1 MFQYADETWKVG
13 SMDELLALARSMEQE
28 AIDGYMSLSRR
39 MNEMGRHDMAVVFD
53 SLVEEERGHLG
64 KVEEWRDGL
73 GRNEATVP
81 PSSPEEPF
89 DDEGAGI
96 VAPEL
101 LSAYRAFSMAVRNEE
116 RAFVFW
122 SYVSA
127 HAQSVEIRK
136 ASERMARE
144 ELGHVATLRR
154 ERRRAF
160 HVERGNALESGDIDL
175 ASLEARLSGHLNA
188 ISGQADPGRSEAI
201 RTLEDDAGFRARSM
215 VDRPFG
221 TAPLPDSPP
230 RTAVERALPLCEFLL
245 DCYLDIGDRAM
256 DEQDA
261 DRARTFAE
269 QIIHCL
275 KALRSLSGSL

>member
-1 MFQYADETWKVG
+1 MFRYEDETWKVA
-13 SMDELLALARSMEQE
+13 SMDELLALARSMELE

-39 MNEMGRHDMAVVFD
+39 MNEMGRHDMAEVFD

-64 KVEEWRDGL
+64 KVEEWREGL

-81 PSSPEEPF
+81 PSSPEESF

-96 VAPEL
+96 MAPEL

-136 ASERMARE
+136 AAERMARE

-154 ERRRAF
+154 ERRKAF
-160 HVERGNALESGDIDL
+160 HLERDAAPLVVADLKSSEELLARHLDLLVVNSDEDTADIL
-175 ASLEARLSGHLNA
+175 RKFSNEARRRAQSIATQPFDVIPQPNTVSQATFDQARPLSEYL
-188 ISGQADPGRSEAI
+188 IDRY
-201 RTLEDDAGFRARSM
+201 LDAGGRAR
-215 VDRPFG
+215 REEE
-221 TAPLPDSPP
+221 A
-230 RTAVERALPLCEFLL
+230 
-245 DCYLDIGDRAM
+245 DRAM
-256 DEQDA
+256 S
-261 DRARTFAE
+261 FAAE
-269 QIIHCL
+269 LIACL
-275 KALRSLSGSL
+275 RVVRSFQ